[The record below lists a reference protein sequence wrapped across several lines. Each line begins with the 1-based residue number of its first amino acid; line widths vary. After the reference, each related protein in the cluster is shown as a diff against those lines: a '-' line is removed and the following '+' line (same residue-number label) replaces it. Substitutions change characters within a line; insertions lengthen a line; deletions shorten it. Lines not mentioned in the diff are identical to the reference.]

1 MAGFPV
7 PEQAMQRWKVRT
19 TAAMRAAMAL
29 TLGLALAGCAG
40 GPVRRVSE
48 PAASIQ
54 QLTVGPDGRWTVELR
69 LQNYSSVA
77 MRFDKVALT
86 LRAGTEDAGTLA
98 ASPALTVGP
107 ETADTTT
114 VTFDPAAGAR
124 IVVAGALADHRNV
137 DYVLEGTLTAAAQDR
152 KPRDYK
158 VRRASALSPVPGLPG
173 TLR

>member
-1 MAGFPV
+1 
-7 PEQAMQRWKVRT
+7 MQRWKVRAAT
-19 TAAMRAAMAL
+19 TMRAAMASAML
-29 TLGLALAGCAG
+29 LALAGCAS

-54 QLTVGPDGRWTVELR
+54 QLTVGPDGQWTVELR
-69 LQNYSSVA
+69 LQNFSSVA
-77 MRFDKVALT
+77 MHFDKVDLT
-86 LRAGTEDAGTLA
+86 LRAGTEDAGRLSAT
-98 ASPALTVGP
+98 PALTVGP

-114 VTFDPAAGAR
+114 LTLAPAAGAR
-124 IVVAGALADHRNV
+124 IVVAGALADRRNV

-152 KPRDYK
+152 KPHDYK

>member
-7 PEQAMQRWKVRT
+7 PEQAMQRWKVR
-19 TAAMRAAMAL
+19 AMAAF
-29 TLGLALAGCAG
+29 LAATALAMAGCAS

-69 LQNYSSVA
+69 LQNFSNVA
-77 MRFDKVALT
+77 MHFDKVALT

-114 VTFDPAAGAR
+114 VTLDPGAGAR
-124 IVVAGALADHRNV
+124 IVVAGALADHRNL
-137 DYVLEGTLTAAAQDR
+137 DYVLEGTLTAGAQD
-152 KPRDYK
+152 KKAHDYK
-158 VRRASALSPVPGLPG
+158 VRRASALTPVPGLPG

>member
-1 MAGFPV
+1 
-7 PEQAMQRWKVRT
+7 MQRWKVRA
-19 TAAMRAAMAL
+19 TAATRAAMASMMAFAML
-29 TLGLALAGCAG
+29 LALAGCAG

-69 LQNYSSVA
+69 LQNFSNVA

-86 LRAGTEDAGTLA
+86 LRAGTEDTGTLA
-98 ASPALTVGP
+98 ATPALTVGP

-114 VTFDPAAGAR
+114 VALDPSAGAR
-124 IVVAGALADHRNV
+124 IVVAGALADRRNL
-137 DYVLEGTLTAAAQDR
+137 DYVLEGTLTAAAQD
-152 KPRDYK
+152 KKAHDYK
-158 VRRASALSPVPGLPG
+158 VRRASALSPVPGLAG